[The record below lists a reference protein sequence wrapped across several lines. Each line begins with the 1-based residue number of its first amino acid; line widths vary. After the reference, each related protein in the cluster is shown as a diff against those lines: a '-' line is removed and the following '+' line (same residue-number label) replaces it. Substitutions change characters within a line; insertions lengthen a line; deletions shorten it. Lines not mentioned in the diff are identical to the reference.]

1 MLLINVDSQEVQY
14 LCKNDRELAKVIQLI
29 GDIQIQTRKNYYSSL
44 VQSIIGQLISVK
56 AANTIRQRVFNACD
70 GEIMPEKI
78 ERMDDQSIKKLGFS
92 KQKIASLRDL
102 TERVQNGE
110 LPLEELDYLSDKEI
124 MSRLTAIRGI
134 GPWTAEMFLIFS
146 MQRMNI
152 LSLADVGLQRAAKWL
167 YGNNET
173 DGKSLLLEK
182 SIQWQPYQ
190 TIASF
195 YLWRIIDDD
204 HIRKDKEEVIHPK
217 ID

>member
-1 MLLINVDSQEVQY
+1 MNMDSQEVHY
-14 LCKNDRELAKVIQLI
+14 LCKNDPELAKVIELI
-29 GDIQIQTRKNYYSSL
+29 GDIQIQIRGNYYSSL

-56 AANTIRQRVFNACD
+56 AANTIRERVFTACE
-70 GEIMPEKI
+70 GEITPGKI
-78 ERMDDQSIKKLGFS
+78 ESMDEHTLKKLGFS

-110 LPLEELDYLSDKEI
+110 LPLEELDYLSDEEI
-124 MSRLTAIRGI
+124 MSRLTAVRGI

-167 YGNNET
+167 YGYNET
-173 DGKSLLLEK
+173 DGKKLLLEK
-182 SIQWQPYQ
+182 SVQWEPYK

-204 HIRKDKEEVIHPK
+204 HIRKDKGEVIHPK
-217 ID
+217 IN

>member
-56 AANTIRQRVFNACD
+56 AANTIRQRVFNACN
-70 GEIMPEKI
+70 GEITPEKI
-78 ERMDDQSIKKLGFS
+78 DRMDDQTIKKLGFS

-134 GPWTAEMFLIFS
+134 GPWTARCFS
-146 MQRMNI
+146 F
-152 LSLADVGLQRAAKWL
+152 SPC
-167 YGNNET
+167 NE
-173 DGKSLLLEK
+173 
-182 SIQWQPYQ
+182 
-190 TIASF
+190 
-195 YLWRIIDDD
+195 
-204 HIRKDKEEVIHPK
+204 
-217 ID
+217 